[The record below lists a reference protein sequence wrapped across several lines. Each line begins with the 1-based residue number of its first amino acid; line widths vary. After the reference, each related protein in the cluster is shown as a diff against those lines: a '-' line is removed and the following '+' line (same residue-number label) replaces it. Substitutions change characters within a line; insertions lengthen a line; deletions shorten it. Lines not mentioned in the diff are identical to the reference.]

1 MKNFFQFFFFFCEHT
16 PVNVELVK
24 MRTIFELTGGRD
36 SSEPRN
42 MESIVRSSIM
52 LDCEAPAR
60 ELVTLCCRRNPI
72 NICAKLGPRNC
83 T

>member
-1 MKNFFQFFFFFCEHT
+1 MKKYFYFYFVFFFEHT

-42 MESIVRSSIM
+42 MESIVRSSIIG
-52 LDCEAPAR
+52 LLSSR
-60 ELVTLCCRRNPI
+60 VSWLR
-72 NICAKLGPRNC
+72 CAAAEIQ
-83 T
+83 